1 MRNAGVLPTWVNDPP
16 TSISPFTVGT
26 AAEIHVAF
34 LGIDTPEPS
43 RSQPYPL
50 SALSLISGAPYQ
62 PTPAPAINSPRELMD
77 NTRGA
82 PSSVVVVAIC
92 RHEFD

>member
-1 MRNAGVLPTWVNDPP
+1 MRSAGVLPTWVNDPP
-16 TSISPFTVGT
+16 TSISPLAVEI

-92 RHEFD
+92 RQVFD